1 MKFRHIIPILFIHA
15 FTAALLMSG
24 CSDNYEQPTQAPS
37 VDLTGTYQLV
47 SIIFGAPP
55 ALEPPVAV
63 GSLVLTSTDYD
74 LQITLSVT
82 VPGIPDTIIDRGT
95 YKASGNTWTQE
106 SSLTPTQSTGTFS
119 QQGDTLSVSVTTGG
133 LKIDSVWRKTG

>member
-1 MKFRHIIPILFIHA
+1 MKFRHVIPIVFIHGIA
-15 FTAALLMSG
+15 AALLTSG
-24 CSDNYEQPTQAPS
+24 CGNDYEQPTQAPS
-37 VDLTGTYQLV
+37 VDLTGTYDLI
-47 SIIFGAPP
+47 SITFGAPP

-63 GSLVLTSTDYD
+63 GSLVLTSSDYD

-82 VPGIPDTIIDRGT
+82 VSGIPDTITDRGT
-95 YKASGNTWTQE
+95 YTASGNTWTQV

-119 QQGDTLSVSVTTGG
+119 QQGDTLSVSVTIGG